1 MNTHDSVGLRIK
13 ETKEVYEGEVT
24 ELTPSEAENPLSGYG
39 KTISHV
45 IVGLKTVKGTK
56 QLRLDPSV
64 YESIQKERVVV
75 GDVIYIEANTGAVK
89 RVGRSDAY
97 ASEYDLEAE
106 EYVPLPKGD
115 VHKRKELVQD
125 VTLHDLDMANARP
138 QGGQDIMSVMGQL
151 VKGGR
156 TEVTDK
162 LRREINKVVDRY
174 IEQGVAELVPGVLFI
189 DEVSHFSYL
198 SSTTAT
204 LMIVFRCICLT
215 WNASPTSTV
224 PSNPPCPPTSSSPP
238 TEASPPSAV
247 QNTTV
252 LLVPLPKVSVP
263 PTVSPSTCST
273 GA

>member
-1 MNTHDSVGLRIK
+1 MVGSEVYSGEVKKTEVLSSAFRRAIGEYSRMRASLFRPKLNLLGLRIK

-64 YESIQKERVVV
+64 YESLQKERVVV

-162 LRREINKVVDRY
+162 LRREINKVVDKY

-189 DEVSHFSYL
+189 DEVSQGSHAVYARR
-198 SSTTAT
+198 TMAPAA
-204 LMIVFRCICLT
+204 LT
-215 WNASPTSTV
+215 
-224 PSNPPCPPTSSSPP
+224 
-238 TEASPPSAV
+238 E
-247 QNTTV
+247 
-252 LLVPLPKVSVP
+252 
-263 PTVSPSTCST
+263 
-273 GA
+273 

>member
-1 MNTHDSVGLRIK
+1 LLIVFCPLILQSPDNLPSTFPLTPPFIPPLGLRIK
-13 ETKEVYEGEVT
+13 ETKEVYEGEIT

-45 IVGLKTVKGTK
+45 IVGLKTVRGTK

-64 YESIQKERVVV
+64 YESIQKERVVI
-75 GDVIYIEANTGAVK
+75 GDVIYIEANTGSVK

-97 ASEYDLEAE
+97 ASEFDLEAE

-115 VHKRKELVQD
+115 VHKRKEVVQD

-138 QGGQDIMSVMGQL
+138 QGGGDIMSVMGQL

-189 DEVSHFSYL
+189 DEVSL
-198 SSTTAT
+198 SS
-204 LMIVFRCICLT
+204 LNSNHHFQ
-215 WNASPTSTV
+215 SPNISGDIFT
-224 PSNPPCPPTSSSPP
+224 
-238 TEASPPSAV
+238 
-247 QNTTV
+247 
-252 LLVPLPKVSVP
+252 
-263 PTVSPSTCST
+263 
-273 GA
+273 